1 VALNVPR
8 DPGVALH
15 NQLEETERGLVYDLS
30 TLIDR
35 RPGPQARRPDD
46 DQRGADVDRRLRA
59 VRERVGGRGSGPHC
73 ERHVVGCERV
83 GRRGRGLCGHPRGYS
98 RPIPLH
104 GSRFVPVL
112 AARAADAQPVLVASP
127 GRAPDDH
134 PSGSGSGSRP
144 GARFRPG
151 DLSPPSSS
159 RRNEQPALG
168 RRPRAC
174 RARRSG
180 TRRTGRPRHESVSRL
195 DHWEFRT
202 G

>member
-59 VRERVGGRGSGPHC
+59 VRERFVIANVHC
-73 ERHVVGCERV
+73 ERHVVGCERFG
-83 GRRGRGLCGHPRGYS
+83 GRDSGLRGHPEETAGPFRSMAPGSS
-98 RPIPLH
+98 RCSPPARRTSSPCSL
-104 GSRFVPVL
+104 RRPVE
-112 AARAADAQPVLVASP
+112 P
-127 GRAPDDH
+127 PDDH

>member
-59 VRERVGGRGSGPHC
+59 VRERFVIASAHC

-83 GRRGRGLCGHPRGYS
+83 GGRGSGLRGHPGGDS

-112 AARAADAQPVLVASP
+112 AARAADEQPVLVAS
-127 GRAPDDH
+127 
-134 PSGSGSGSRP
+134 
-144 GARFRPG
+144 
-151 DLSPPSSS
+151 
-159 RRNEQPALG
+159 LG
-168 RRPRAC
+168 
-174 RARRSG
+174 
-180 TRRTGRPRHESVSRL
+180 
-195 DHWEFRT
+195 
-202 G
+202 

>member
-15 NQLEETERGLVYDLS
+15 NQLEETDRGPVYDLS

-59 VRERVGGRGSGPHC
+59 VRERVGGRGSGHC

-83 GRRGRGLCGHPRGYS
+83 GGRGSGLRGHPGGDS

-112 AARAADAQPVLVASP
+112 AARAADEQPVLVASP
-127 GRAPDDH
+127 G
-134 PSGSGSGSRP
+134 
-144 GARFRPG
+144 
-151 DLSPPSSS
+151 
-159 RRNEQPALG
+159 
-168 RRPRAC
+168 
-174 RARRSG
+174 
-180 TRRTGRPRHESVSRL
+180 
-195 DHWEFRT
+195 
-202 G
+202 